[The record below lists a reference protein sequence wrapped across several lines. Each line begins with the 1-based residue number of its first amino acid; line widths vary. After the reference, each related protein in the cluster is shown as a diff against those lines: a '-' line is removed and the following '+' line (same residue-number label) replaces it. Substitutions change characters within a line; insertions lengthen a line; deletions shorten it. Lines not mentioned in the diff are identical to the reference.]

1 MDANEEAVYDAV
13 LCRDTCGMGLDRAVV
28 IAMAGMFPAGADLVL
43 VVIQDEE
50 SRETAIGFVNGEL
63 YEEALD
69 ESLRPLEEA
78 VSGICAET
86 IPDLGNGLYEVSLK
100 SPYCRQSPEVKARI
114 LMRYGY

>member
-28 IAMAGMFPAGADLVL
+28 IAMAGMFPAGADLVP

-63 YEEALD
+63 YEALD

-100 SPYCRQSPEVKARI
+100 SPYCRQSPEETVRI
-114 LMRYGY
+114 LMRYSY